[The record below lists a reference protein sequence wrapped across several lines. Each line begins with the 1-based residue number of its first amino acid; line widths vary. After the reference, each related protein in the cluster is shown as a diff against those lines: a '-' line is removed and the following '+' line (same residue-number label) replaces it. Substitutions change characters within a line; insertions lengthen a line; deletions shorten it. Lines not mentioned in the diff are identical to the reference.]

1 MSPSFWRVAAGA
13 CMIAAG
19 LFAGSSAIAQAAP
32 DSSAD
37 GGSSRSHS
45 PNADSH
51 SSNVDRKPGQ
61 VGGNSSK
68 AGSTSANRGRSGFG
82 PAANSGP
89 KARQPYANSAKVPTA
104 NAVASV
110 PVASVPEA
118 IQQAASS
125 AASTI
130 RQISQAAASSSASPA
145 PIAVTPNTAPSKAL
159 EPLTSMVESVAKAA
173 HALVD
178 VANQFIDGVLTPTP
192 TVGINPVGAIN
203 NGGPVRAPAISRIE
217 PGSELQTLSQP
228 GSMLPGRLPMVI
240 DAGAPAVEGAT
251 GVITPQLLSNQLPA
265 NASTPSATTPTA
277 TSLSPNWLSGI
288 ASQIFHGVRE
298 ALRNVS
304 LTELAL
310 AALPGVAGLL
320 FFFATGVGLGRRQA
334 KFGFAMAS
342 SGAMRFAVRGP
353 LGVVRNGSTVAVHT
367 RKKSASSKADTA
379 SPASGRQPRLRHLRL
394 IDRAA

>member
-159 EPLTSMVESVAKAA
+159 EPLTSMVESVANVVIGPKAA

-203 NGGPVRAPAISRIE
+203 NGG
-217 PGSELQTLSQP
+217 G
-228 GSMLPGRLPMVI
+228 
-240 DAGAPAVEGAT
+240 AGASDFAHRAWIGTADLVPARVD
-251 GVITPQLLSNQLPA
+251 
-265 NASTPSATTPTA
+265 ASRTA
-277 TSLSPNWLSGI
+277 ADGD
-288 ASQIFHGVRE
+288 
-298 ALRNVS
+298 
-304 LTELAL
+304 
-310 AALPGVAGLL
+310 
-320 FFFATGVGLGRRQA
+320 RRR
-334 KFGFAMAS
+334 GAS
-342 SGAMRFAVRGP
+342 SGRCDWCDHPPVVVQPTAGQRIDAVCDYANGNIAQP
-353 LGVVRNGSTVAVHT
+353 ELVVRNSIANLPW
-367 RKKSASSKADTA
+367 RARSAT
-379 SPASGRQPRLRHLRL
+379 
-394 IDRAA
+394 